1 MESLRPA
8 YPAPRRVATAPIPA
22 HMSRPAPSTSAGGL
36 VETLYNHPNV
46 KIVAF
51 ATTSRGRARS
61 PGRGP
66 SDEPGSLSAHSQL
79 ERTIAIG
86 PFRIYRTGSVAFL
99 NCGSALQPM
108 LPKSQC
114 WALAEDSSKFVL
126 QIRRPN
132 YWRIEIPV
140 TNADE
145 QELAAALKGVWD
157 QILQFEKTECPFKR
171 SFTVILPEKPK
182 TPVKKRPWTPP
193 VKRALP
199 VLSTPAHEV
208 EVSPT
213 PKALTPN
220 TGRRAS
226 TSSLRGRSEQRR
238 LSTVS
243 SDFHSSSRSRDPSAE
258 IPKSAESTDAA
269 LTPTAERPAAASEL
283 KIPKRGAEATRNID
297 SNNTAQEMTH
307 EEGPTCD
314 VVKMENTEPKGSH
327 EEATFE
333 DSIAEEVEP
342 EDEVCQKDPTVP
354 AEEPS
359 AKSLGVQ
366 VTNGGIGGI
375 DAHHNA
381 GKEVTAAAGSPVL
394 HAAPLQAPVTVPST
408 ETVDREKDAQ
418 SPEVSQVSIKIDDS
432 LTQPKESKPDIQVET
447 LVTVERP
454 ATDRRLPNDIKEQ
467 LVTVEAL
474 PKTPLSAEASTP
486 TPTNIYDVI
495 RNYEIKMAAAV
506 PESTPAPEPIA
517 EPEAVCETSAIE
529 TRSTSANGS
538 SSESQSATDEEAV
551 LEGSGV
557 VGGRRKKLRGFRAG
571 RALVPPQLTLVT
583 SPPSKSAMR
592 STPIL
597 DEATSPTGS
606 TDSFHSSKSW
616 HSPAQS
622 PITPVPRSPAS
633 DVSPTRFPYPHDN
646 ILIPK
651 KPWHYRDISDLTV
664 TPETRRTWDATSS
677 LTDDSSLESAA
688 TAPDMVSEV
697 VEQPDKV
704 ALSED
709 EAATTAVVRRP
720 YIRHRSTTSS
730 ISVGRR
736 ALSPLPTAANLFAPT
751 STQARYHPL
760 RSRLE
765 LVRRL
770 PMAIVSKT
778 CEVLLGPPSH
788 LIALMLQ
795 VAAKIAAG
803 QWRGMMFGFGEG
815 GETIPVQW
823 DYSDD
828 EYDSWGENDDYY
840 LSQVESSRANSVIGT
855 DDGENDEATDN
866 ANGTGRGWEV
876 D

>member
-1 MESLRPA
+1 MESLRPT
-8 YPAPRRVATAPIPA
+8 YPLPRRVATAPVPTQ
-22 HMSRPAPSTSAGGL
+22 MSRPSSSAGGL
-36 VETLYNHPNV
+36 IETLYNHPNV

-51 ATTSRGRARS
+51 TAVSRGRPRS
-61 PGRGP
+61 PGRGLT
-66 SDEPGSLSAHSQL
+66 DEPGHLSAYSQL

-140 TNADE
+140 TNPDE
-145 QELAAALKGVWD
+145 QELAVALKGVWD

-171 SFTVILPEKPK
+171 SFTIALPDKPK

-193 VKRALP
+193 VKGALP

-208 EVSPT
+208 EASPT
-213 PKALTPN
+213 PRALTPN

-226 TSSLRGRSEQRR
+226 TTSLRGRR
-238 LSTVS
+238 LSVIS
-243 SDFHSSSRSRDPSAE
+243 NDVRSSSRSREPSTE
-258 IPKSAESTDAA
+258 IPAFAESKEDEQYST
-269 LTPTAERPAAASEL
+269 T
-283 KIPKRGAEATRNID
+283 EATET
-297 SNNTAQEMTH
+297 TA
-307 EEGPTCD
+307 PA
-314 VVKMENTEPKGSH
+314 TESH
-327 EEATFE
+327 MKTEEAVEDIPRLVVETASQMVAGKKKQAIDVADREASAVYEVHNLTAAE
-333 DSIAEEVEP
+333 DSIAEEADFEDDEP
-342 EDEVCQKDPTVP
+342 NAELSSLVVAQSTKPRPAGEVQCD
-354 AEEPS
+354 ARDLDS
-359 AKSLGVQ
+359 AKAA
-366 VTNGGIGGI
+366 T
-375 DAHHNA
+375 
-381 GKEVTAAAGSPVL
+381 VTAALVSKPETGSP
-394 HAAPLQAPVTVPST
+394 ST
-408 ETVDREKDAQ
+408 SASALPTEMFGRLKDN
-418 SPEVSQVSIKIDDS
+418 
-432 LTQPKESKPDIQVET
+432 ET
-447 LVTVERP
+447 LQMPSGALAVSTLASAPRD
-454 ATDRRLPNDIKEQ
+454 ARTDVCTDTAVCCEQLAEPGSPLNEIKEQ
-467 LVTVEAL
+467 LITVEVP
-474 PKTPLSAEASTP
+474 PKTPLLAGTSTP

-495 RNYEIKMAAAV
+495 RNYEYKMAAAALEPAPAVDEPAIV
-506 PESTPAPEPIA
+506 PEA
-517 EPEAVCETSAIE
+517 EADNAHENASGIE
-529 TRSTSANGS
+529 SHSGS
-538 SSESQSATDEEAV
+538 EEEAV

-571 RALVPPQLTLVT
+571 RALVPPQLTVVT

-597 DEATSPTGS
+597 DDAASPTGS
-606 TDSFHSSKSW
+606 ADSFHSSRSW
-616 HSPAQS
+616 HSPV
-622 PITPVPRSPAS
+622 TPVPRSPAS
-633 DVSPTRFPYPHDN
+633 DASPTRFPYPHDN

-677 LTDDSSLESAA
+677 LTDDSSQESAA
-688 TAPDMVSEV
+688 TAPDIASEV

-709 EAATTAVVRRP
+709 EATTSAVARRP
-720 YIRHRSTTSS
+720 YIRHRSTTSG
-730 ISVGRR
+730 ISVGHR
-736 ALSPLPTAANLFAPT
+736 ALSPLPTAANLFAP
-751 STQARYHPL
+751 SNTQARHHPL

-765 LVRRL
+765 LVRRI

-828 EYDSWGENDDYY
+828 EYDSWGENDDFY
-840 LSQVESSRANSVIGT
+840 LSQVESSRASSVIGG
-855 DDGENDEATDN
+855 DDADSDAATDN

>member
-1 MESLRPA
+1 M
-8 YPAPRRVATAPIPA
+8 T
-22 HMSRPAPSTSAGGL
+22 RPAPSTSAGGL

-51 ATTSRGRARS
+51 AAASRGRARS

-79 ERTIAIG
+79 ERTIAI
-86 PFRIYRTGSVAFL
+86 GSVAFL

-243 SDFHSSSRSRDPSAE
+243 NDFHSSSRSREPSAE
-258 IPKSAESTDAA
+258 IPKAAEPTDAA
-269 LTPTAERPAAASEL
+269 LTPTAERRAVATEL
-283 KIPKRGAEATRNID
+283 KIPKRGAETTRNID
-297 SNNTAQEMTH
+297 SKETAEEVTAQESTA
-307 EEGPTCD
+307 CD
-314 VVKMENTEPKGSH
+314 LVKMEEAKLKGSH
-327 EEATFE
+327 EEAIFE

-342 EDEVCQKDPTVP
+342 EDEACQTDLTAP

-359 AKSLGVQ
+359 VKSSGVQ
-366 VTNGGIGGI
+366 VVNSDIG
-375 DAHHNA
+375 AQNNA
-381 GKEVTAAAGSPVL
+381 GMEVTAASVSPVSN
-394 HAAPLQAPVTVPST
+394 AAPLHAPVAVPPT
-408 ETVDREKDAQ
+408 ETVDREEDARD
-418 SPEVSQVSIKIDDS
+418 PEVPQVSVNIDDS
-432 LTQPKESKPDIQVET
+432 LAQPKESKTDIQVENA
-447 LVTVERP
+447 VTVGRQV
-454 ATDRRLPNDIKEQ
+454 TDRRLQNDIKEQ

-506 PESTPAPEPIA
+506 PESTPATEPVA
-517 EPEAVCETSAIE
+517 APEAACEKSAVETGNTSG
-529 TRSTSANGS
+529 NGS

-592 STPIL
+592 LTPIL

-622 PITPVPRSPAS
+622 PITPVPRSPIS

-688 TAPDMVSEV
+688 TAPDMVYEA

>member
-8 YPAPRRVATAPIPA
+8 HPAPRRIATAPVPSQI
-22 HMSRPAPSTSAGGL
+22 SRPSSSSAGGL
-36 VETLYNHPNV
+36 IETLYNHPNV

-51 ATTSRGRARS
+51 TAASRGRARS

-66 SDEPGSLSAHSQL
+66 ADEPGSLSAYSQL

-140 TNADE
+140 TTADE
-145 QELAAALKGVWD
+145 QDLAVALKGVWD

-171 SFTVILPEKPK
+171 SFTIALPDKPK

-208 EVSPT
+208 EAAPSPR
-213 PKALTPN
+213 ALTPS

-226 TSSLRGRSEQRR
+226 TTSLRGRR
-238 LSTVS
+238 LSAIST
-243 SDFHSSSRSRDPSAE
+243 DLQFSSRSCEPSTEVPVPVESKADDK
-258 IPKSAESTDAA
+258 IPTTKTIEATA
-269 LTPTAERPAAASEL
+269 PTAKSQILPEPAVEDTPA
-283 KIPKRGAEATRNID
+283 PRDEAVKNVNVADTEKTAVV
-297 SNNTAQEMTH
+297 NTHHLST
-307 EEGPTCD
+307 T
-314 VVKMENTEPKGSH
+314 KEP
-327 EEATFE
+327 
-333 DSIAEEVEP
+333 IAEEVEMEDEDFPADLNTDLESQATKPLAVEEPRRGP
-342 EDEVCQKDPTVP
+342 EDLSNIETATIADTLVLKPEASLPSTSQLASKAEMSVRQEGTQPTKTPRKDFEVP
-354 AEEPS
+354 ALAIIS
-359 AKSLGVQ
+359 KDSKADVC
-366 VTNGGIGGI
+366 
-375 DAHHNA
+375 
-381 GKEVTAAAGSPVL
+381 
-394 HAAPLQAPVTVPST
+394 T
-408 ETVDREKDAQ
+408 ETSTANE
-418 SPEVSQVSIKIDDS
+418 
-432 LTQPKESKPDIQVET
+432 QPAEPCPPPSE
-447 LVTVERP
+447 
-454 ATDRRLPNDIKEQ
+454 IKEQ
-467 LVTVEAL
+467 LITVEVCPQA
-474 PKTPLSAEASTP
+474 PLSAGTSTP

-495 RNYEIKMAAAV
+495 RNYEHKMATATPAAPTPEDDEHAAV
-506 PESTPAPEPIA
+506 FEAPQVGA
-517 EPEAVCETSAIE
+517 SN
-529 TRSTSANGS
+529 ANEGGS
-538 SSESQSATDEEAV
+538 SADLTSGTDEEAV

-557 VGGRRKKLRGFRAG
+557 VGGRRKKKLRGFRAS
-571 RALVPPQLTLVT
+571 RALAPKLTLVT

-592 STPIL
+592 SAPIL
-597 DEATSPTGS
+597 DDAASPTGS
-606 TDSFHSSKSW
+606 TDSFHSSRSW
-616 HSPAQS
+616 HSPV
-622 PITPVPRSPAS
+622 TPVPQSPAS

-651 KPWHYRDISDLTV
+651 KPWHYRDVSDLTV
-664 TPETRRTWDATSS
+664 TPETRRTWDAASS
-677 LTDDSSLESAA
+677 LTDDSSQESAA
-688 TAPDMVSEV
+688 TAPDAVSEA
-697 VEQPDKV
+697 VEQPEKV

-709 EAATTAVVRRP
+709 EAAASAVVRRP
-720 YIRHRSTTSS
+720 YIRHRSTASG
-730 ISVGRR
+730 ISVGHR
-736 ALSPLPTAANLFAPT
+736 ALSPLATAANLFAT
-751 STQARYHPL
+751 TNTQARNHPL

-765 LVRRL
+765 LVRRI

-788 LIALMLQ
+788 LITLMLQ

-828 EYDSWGENDDYY
+828 EYDSWGEDDDFY
-840 LSQVESSRANSVIGT
+840 LSQVESSRASSVIGG
-855 DDGENDEATDN
+855 DDADSDAATDN
-866 ANGTGRGWEV
+866 ANGIGRGWEV

>member
-8 YPAPRRVATAPIPA
+8 YPAPRRVATAPIST
-22 HMSRPAPSTSAGGL
+22 HMSHPAPSTSAGGL
-36 VETLYNHPNV
+36 IETLYNHPNV

-51 ATTSRGRARS
+51 AAASRGRARS

-171 SFTVILPEKPK
+171 SFTVVLPQKPK

-193 VKRALP
+193 VKRPLP

-238 LSTVS
+238 LSTIS
-243 SDFHSSSRSRDPSAE
+243 NDFQSSSRSREPSAE
-258 IPKSAESTDAA
+258 IPKAVEPKDDNSN
-269 LTPTAERPAAASEL
+269 PAAEGPAVTTEL
-283 KIPKRGAEATRNID
+283 KTITKRETEATRIVE
-297 SNNTAQEMTH
+297 SNSTTQVAIKQEGQACDLVRMH
-307 EEGPTCD
+307 EES
-314 VVKMENTEPKGSH
+314 MF
-327 EEATFE
+327 EE
-333 DSIAEEVEP
+333 SIAEEVEL
-342 EDEVCQKDPTVP
+342 EDELQTDLETH
-354 AEEPS
+354 AEESP
-359 AKSLGVQ
+359 AKSLEVQ
-366 VTNGGIGGI
+366 VMNDYAGGQ
-375 DAHHNA
+375 DNAHNETTTPA
-381 GKEVTAAAGSPVL
+381 IIPASYATPP
-394 HAAPLQAPVTVPST
+394 HASVTVPLT
-408 ETVDREKDAQ
+408 ETVDGEKEAQ
-418 SPEVSQVSIKIDDS
+418 SLGIPQASIEIADSSTKPKTGKPEA
-432 LTQPKESKPDIQVET
+432 TVET
-447 LVTVERP
+447 TVTSELP
-454 ATDRRLPNDIKEQ
+454 TTHRLLQDEIKEQ
-467 LVTVEAL
+467 LVTVEVL
-474 PKTPLSAEASTP
+474 PNTPLSAGASTP

-495 RNYEIKMAAAV
+495 RNYEIKMAAATL
-506 PESTPAPEPIA
+506 ESTPATEPVT
-517 EPEAVCETSAIE
+517 ESDKVCEKLQAEVGHGSE
-529 TRSTSANGS
+529 TGS

-557 VGGRRKKLRGFRAG
+557 MGGRRKKLRGFRAG
-571 RALVPPQLTLVT
+571 RALVPPQLTLLT

-597 DEATSPTGS
+597 DEAASPTGS

-616 HSPAQS
+616 HSPAHS

-651 KPWHYRDISDLTV
+651 KPWHYRDISDLTI

-677 LTDDSSLESAA
+677 LTDDSSVDSAA
-688 TAPDMVSEV
+688 TAPDIASEA
-697 VEQPDKV
+697 VEQPDKI

-751 STQARYHPL
+751 SAQARYHPL

-765 LVRRL
+765 LVRRI

>member
-8 YPAPRRVATAPIPA
+8 YPAPRRVATAPIPT
-22 HMSRPAPSTSAGGL
+22 HLSRPAPSTSAGGL

-51 ATTSRGRARS
+51 AAASRGRARS

-79 ERTIAIG
+79 ERTIAI
-86 PFRIYRTGSVAFL
+86 GSVAFL

-140 TNADE
+140 TKADE

-243 SDFHSSSRSRDPSAE
+243 NDFHSTSRSREPSAE
-258 IPKSAESTDAA
+258 IPKAAEPTGAA
-269 LTPTAERPAAASEL
+269 LTPTAERPVAATEL
-283 KIPKRGAEATRNID
+283 KIPKRGAEAPHNID
-297 SNNTAQEMTH
+297 SNNRDQEVT
-307 EEGPTCD
+307 EQGDPTCD
-314 VVKMENTEPKGSH
+314 LIKIKKTEPKENQ
-327 EEATFE
+327 EESMFE

-342 EDEVCQKDPTVP
+342 EDDAQQPDLKAA

-359 AKSLGVQ
+359 TKSLGFQ
-366 VTNGGIGGI
+366 VANGGIG
-375 DAHHNA
+375 AQNNA
-381 GKEVTAAAGSPVL
+381 GEELTAAAVSSAS
-394 HAAPLQAPVTVPST
+394 HFAPLHTAVTAPST
-408 ETVDREKDAQ
+408 ETDDCEKVAQ
-418 SPEVSQVSIKIDDS
+418 SPRVPQASIKIDDS
-432 LTQPKESKPDIQVET
+432 LTQPKESKTDIQVET
-447 LVTVERP
+447 VVTVERP
-454 ATDRRLPNDIKEQ
+454 VTDRRLQNDIKEQ

-495 RNYEIKMAAAV
+495 RNYEIKMAAAT
-506 PESTPAPEPIA
+506 PESTLATEPVAGPET
-517 EPEAVCETSAIE
+517 VCEKSAVETVNTSG
-529 TRSTSANGS
+529 NGS

-583 SPPSKSAMR
+583 SPPSKAAMR

-597 DEATSPTGS
+597 DETTSPTGS

-616 HSPAQS
+616 HSPAHS

-646 ILIPK
+646 IFIPK

-704 ALSED
+704 AVSED

>member
-1 MESLRPA
+1 MESLRPT
-8 YPAPRRVATAPIPA
+8 YPSPRRVATAPVPTQ
-22 HMSRPAPSTSAGGL
+22 MSRPSSSAGGL
-36 VETLYNHPNV
+36 IETLYNHPNV

-51 ATTSRGRARS
+51 TAASRGRARS

-66 SDEPGSLSAHSQL
+66 ADEPGSLSAYSQL
-79 ERTIAIG
+79 ERTIAI
-86 PFRIYRTGSVAFL
+86 GSVAFL

-140 TNADE
+140 TNANE
-145 QELAAALKGVWD
+145 QELAVALKGVWD

-171 SFTVILPEKPK
+171 SFTIVLPEKPK
-182 TPVKKRPWTPP
+182 TPAKKRPWTPP

-208 EVSPT
+208 EASPT
-213 PKALTPN
+213 PRALTPS

-226 TSSLRGRSEQRR
+226 TTSLRGRR
-238 LSTVS
+238 LSVLG
-243 SDFHSSSRSRDPSAE
+243 SDVQSSSRSREPSAE
-258 IPKSAESTDAA
+258 ISVPVESKEDEQNSTTETVEAISPATKSQTIPEQAVEDI
-269 LTPTAERPAAASEL
+269 PVHDVEKVPRVVVER
-283 KIPKRGAEATRNID
+283 
-297 SNNTAQEMTH
+297 
-307 EEGPTCD
+307 
-314 VVKMENTEPKGSH
+314 NTETTDVTGTEKTAN
-327 EEATFE
+327 EEIENLSTTE
-333 DSIAEEVEP
+333 DSIAEEVEIEDDEPKADLTGSAESQPTKPLAVEKPQRDEELYNTETAINGDTLLSEP
-342 EDEVCQKDPTVP
+342 ETSSSPTSVP
-354 AEEPS
+354 AP
-359 AKSLGVQ
+359 
-366 VTNGGIGGI
+366 T
-375 DAHHNA
+375 
-381 GKEVTAAAGSPVL
+381 
-394 HAAPLQAPVTVPST
+394 T
-408 ETVDREKDAQ
+408 ETSGRREGIQTPRMSLEALTVSTIATTSKDSKSDVRAETIAVGEQ
-418 SPEVSQVSIKIDDS
+418 SAEPYS
-432 LTQPKESKPDIQVET
+432 
-447 LVTVERP
+447 
-454 ATDRRLPNDIKEQ
+454 LPNEIKEQ
-467 LVTVEAL
+467 LITVEVS
-474 PKTPLSAEASTP
+474 PKTPLSAGTSTP

-495 RNYEIKMAAAV
+495 RNYEHKMAAA
-506 PESTPAPEPIA
+506 APEPVSA
-517 EPEAVCETSAIE
+517 TNEHATVPEAPQAEAGNASEGGSSTE
-529 TRSTSANGS
+529 STSG
-538 SSESQSATDEEAV
+538 TDEESV

-571 RALVPPQLTLVT
+571 RALVPQLTLVT

-597 DEATSPTGS
+597 DDAASPTGS
-606 TDSFHSSKSW
+606 TDSFHSSRSW
-616 HSPAQS
+616 HSPV
-622 PITPVPRSPAS
+622 TPVPRSPAS

-651 KPWHYRDISDLTV
+651 KPWHYRDVSDLTV

-677 LTDDSSLESAA
+677 LTDDSSQESAA
-688 TAPDMVSEV
+688 TAPDMASEA
-697 VEQPDKV
+697 VEQPDKI

-709 EAATTAVVRRP
+709 EAATSAVARRP

-736 ALSPLPTAANLFAPT
+736 ALSPLPTAANLFAT
-751 STQARYHPL
+751 TNTQARHHPL

-765 LVRRL
+765 LVRRI

-803 QWRGMMFGFGEG
+803 QWRGMMF
-815 GETIPVQW
+815 VQW

-828 EYDSWGENDDYY
+828 EYDSWGENDDFY
-840 LSQVESSRANSVIGT
+840 LSQVESSRASSIIGG
-855 DDGENDEATDN
+855 DDGDSDAATDN

>member
-1 MESLRPA
+1 MESLRST
-8 YPAPRRVATAPIPA
+8 YPLPRRVATAPVPTQ
-22 HMSRPAPSTSAGGL
+22 MSRPSSSAGGL
-36 VETLYNHPNV
+36 IETLYNHPNV

-51 ATTSRGRARS
+51 TAASRGRPRS
-61 PGRGP
+61 PGRGLT
-66 SDEPGSLSAHSQL
+66 DEPGLLPAYSQL

-140 TNADE
+140 TSPDE
-145 QELAAALKGVWD
+145 QELAVALKGVWD

-171 SFTVILPEKPK
+171 SFTIVLPDKPK
-182 TPVKKRPWTPP
+182 TLVKKRRWTPP
-193 VKRALP
+193 VKGALP

-208 EVSPT
+208 EASPT
-213 PKALTPN
+213 PRALTPN
-220 TGRRAS
+220 TSRRAS
-226 TSSLRGRSEQRR
+226 TTSLRGRR
-238 LSTVS
+238 LSVIS
-243 SDFHSSSRSRDPSAE
+243 SDVRSSSRSREPSTE
-258 IPKSAESTDAA
+258 IPASAESKEDEQHSTTEANE
-269 LTPTAERPAAASEL
+269 TTAPA
-283 KIPKRGAEATRNID
+283 
-297 SNNTAQEMTH
+297 
-307 EEGPTCD
+307 
-314 VVKMENTEPKGSH
+314 TESH
-327 EEATFE
+327 VETEEAVEDVPRLVVSETAFQMVAGKKKQAIDVADREASAVHDIHNLTAAE
-333 DSIAEEVEP
+333 DSIAEEADVKEKPNAESSSLAAVQSAKPLPAGDVQCDARDLGSAKAATVAADALVSKP
-342 EDEVCQKDPTVP
+342 ETGSPSTSASALPTEIFGRQKNIEILKMPLGTLAASTLASASGDIGAHVCTDTAVCCEQP
-354 AEEPS
+354 AEPRS
-359 AKSLGVQ
+359 A
-366 VTNGGIGGI
+366 
-375 DAHHNA
+375 
-381 GKEVTAAAGSPVL
+381 
-394 HAAPLQAPVTVPST
+394 
-408 ETVDREKDAQ
+408 
-418 SPEVSQVSIKIDDS
+418 
-432 LTQPKESKPDIQVET
+432 
-447 LVTVERP
+447 
-454 ATDRRLPNDIKEQ
+454 PNEIKEQ
-467 LVTVEAL
+467 LITVEVP
-474 PKTPLSAEASTP
+474 PKTSLLAGTSTP

-495 RNYEIKMAAAV
+495 RNYEHKMAAA
-506 PESTPAPEPIA
+506 APEPA
-517 EPEAVCETSAIE
+517 PAVDEPAIVSEIEADNANENAPGIE
-529 TRSTSANGS
+529 SHSGS
-538 SSESQSATDEEAV
+538 EEEAV

-571 RALVPPQLTLVT
+571 RALVPPQLTVVT

-597 DEATSPTGS
+597 DDAVSPTGS
-606 TDSFHSSKSW
+606 ADSFHSSRSW
-616 HSPAQS
+616 HSPV
-622 PITPVPRSPAS
+622 TPVPRSPAS
-633 DVSPTRFPYPHDN
+633 DASPTRFPYPHDN

-677 LTDDSSLESAA
+677 LTDDSSQESAA
-688 TAPDMVSEV
+688 TAPDVASEV

-709 EAATTAVVRRP
+709 EAATSAVARRP
-720 YIRHRSTTSS
+720 YIRHRSTTSG
-730 ISVGRR
+730 ISVGHR
-736 ALSPLPTAANLFAPT
+736 ALSPLPMAANLFAP
-751 STQARYHPL
+751 SNAQARHHPL

-765 LVRRL
+765 LVRRI

-828 EYDSWGENDDYY
+828 EYDSWGENDDFY
-840 LSQVESSRANSVIGT
+840 LSQVESSRASSVVGG
-855 DDGENDEATDN
+855 DDADSDAATDN

>member
-1 MESLRPA
+1 MESLRPT
-8 YPAPRRVATAPIPA
+8 YPLPRRVATAPVPTQ
-22 HMSRPAPSTSAGGL
+22 MSRPSSSAGGL
-36 VETLYNHPNV
+36 IETLYNHPNV

-51 ATTSRGRARS
+51 AAVSRGRPRS
-61 PGRGP
+61 PGRGLT
-66 SDEPGSLSAHSQL
+66 DEPGLLSAYSQL

-140 TNADE
+140 TNPDE
-145 QELAAALKGVWD
+145 QELAVALKGVWD

-171 SFTVILPEKPK
+171 SFTIALPDKPK
-182 TPVKKRPWTPP
+182 TPAKRRPWTPP
-193 VKRALP
+193 VKGALP

-208 EVSPT
+208 EASPT
-213 PKALTPN
+213 PRALTPN

-226 TSSLRGRSEQRR
+226 TTSLRGRR
-238 LSTVS
+238 LSVIS
-243 SDFHSSSRSRDPSAE
+243 NDIRSSSRSREPSTEMPAF
-258 IPKSAESTDAA
+258 AESKEDKQYST
-269 LTPTAERPAAASEL
+269 T
-283 KIPKRGAEATRNID
+283 EATEITAPATESYMKTKEAVEDIPRLVVDTAFQMVAGKKKEAID
-297 SNNTAQEMTH
+297 VADKEASAVYEIHNLTA
-307 EEGPTCD
+307 
-314 VVKMENTEPKGSH
+314 
-327 EEATFE
+327 AE
-333 DSIAEEVEP
+333 DSIAEEADVEDDEPDAELSNPVVAQSTKLRPAGEVQCDARDLDSAKAATVTDALASKP
-342 EDEVCQKDPTVP
+342 ETGSPSTSASVLPTEIFGRRKDNETLKMPSGALAVSPLASASRDTRTDVCTDTAVCGEQP
-354 AEEPS
+354 AEP
-359 AKSLGVQ
+359 
-366 VTNGGIGGI
+366 
-375 DAHHNA
+375 
-381 GKEVTAAAGSPVL
+381 GSP
-394 HAAPLQAPVTVPST
+394 
-408 ETVDREKDAQ
+408 
-418 SPEVSQVSIKIDDS
+418 
-432 LTQPKESKPDIQVET
+432 
-447 LVTVERP
+447 
-454 ATDRRLPNDIKEQ
+454 PNEIKEQ
-467 LVTVEAL
+467 LITLEV
-474 PKTPLSAEASTP
+474 PPRTPLLAGTSSL

-495 RNYEIKMAAAV
+495 RNYEHKMAAAALEPAPAVDEPAIV
-506 PESTPAPEPIA
+506 PEV
-517 EPEAVCETSAIE
+517 EADNAHENASGIE
-529 TRSTSANGS
+529 SHSGS
-538 SSESQSATDEEAV
+538 EEEAV

-571 RALVPPQLTLVT
+571 RALVPPQLTVVT

-597 DEATSPTGS
+597 DEAVSPTGS
-606 TDSFHSSKSW
+606 ADSFHSSRSW
-616 HSPAQS
+616 HSPV
-622 PITPVPRSPAS
+622 TPVPRSPAS
-633 DVSPTRFPYPHDN
+633 DASPTRFPYPHDN

-677 LTDDSSLESAA
+677 LTDDSSQESAA
-688 TAPDMVSEV
+688 TAPDIASEV

-709 EAATTAVVRRP
+709 EVTTSAVARRP
-720 YIRHRSTTSS
+720 YIRHRSTTSG
-730 ISVGRR
+730 ISVGHR
-736 ALSPLPTAANLFAPT
+736 ALSPLPTAANLFA
-751 STQARYHPL
+751 SSNTQARHHPL

-765 LVRRL
+765 LVRRI

-823 DYSDD
+823 DYTDD
-828 EYDSWGENDDYY
+828 EYDSWGENDDFY
-840 LSQVESSRANSVIGT
+840 LSQVESSRASSVIGG
-855 DDGENDEATDN
+855 DDADSDAATDN

>member
-1 MESLRPA
+1 MESLRPT
-8 YPAPRRVATAPIPA
+8 YPAPRRVVTAPVPTQT
-22 HMSRPAPSTSAGGL
+22 SRPSSSAGGL
-36 VETLYNHPNV
+36 IETLYNHPNV

-51 ATTSRGRARS
+51 TAASRGRARS

-66 SDEPGSLSAHSQL
+66 ADEPGSLSPYSQL
-79 ERTIAIG
+79 ERTIAI
-86 PFRIYRTGSVAFL
+86 GSVAFL

-145 QELAAALKGVWD
+145 QELAVALKGVWD

-171 SFTVILPEKPK
+171 SFTIVLPEKPK

-193 VKRALP
+193 VKGALP

-208 EVSPT
+208 EASPI
-213 PKALTPN
+213 PKALTPS

-226 TSSLRGRSEQRR
+226 TTSLRGRR
-238 LSTVS
+238 LSVIG
-243 SDFHSSSRSRDPSAE
+243 SDVQSSSRSREPSAE
-258 IPKSAESTDAA
+258 ISVLAESKEKEQNSTTETIETTSPIPKSQPVPEQAVEDDRAHDVETVPRVAVERDFETTDVAGTQTTA
-269 LTPTAERPAAASEL
+269 TEEIHHLSTAEE
-283 KIPKRGAEATRNID
+283 
-297 SNNTAQEMTH
+297 
-307 EEGPTCD
+307 
-314 VVKMENTEPKGSH
+314 
-327 EEATFE
+327 
-333 DSIAEEVEP
+333 SIAEEVET
-342 EDEVCQKDPTVP
+342 EDEPEAGLIGDVTSQPTEPLAVEEVQRDE
-354 AEEPS
+354 AELDGTETATDEDAQLPKPQPS
-359 AKSLGVQ
+359 SPSTSVLAPMMETSGRQESIQNPRASAETLQGL
-366 VTNGGIGGI
+366 
-375 DAHHNA
+375 
-381 GKEVTAAAGSPVL
+381 AAAITS
-394 HAAPLQAPVTVPST
+394 
-408 ETVDREKDAQ
+408 KD
-418 SPEVSQVSIKIDDS
+418 
-432 LTQPKESKPDIQVET
+432 SKPDVHTET
-447 LVTVERP
+447 IAVGEQP
-454 ATDRRLPNDIKEQ
+454 AEPCPPPDEIKEQ
-467 LVTVEAL
+467 LITTDIS
-474 PKTPLSAEASTP
+474 PNTPLSAGTSTP

-495 RNYEIKMAAAV
+495 RNYEHKMAAA
-506 PESTPAPEPIA
+506 APEPTPA
-517 EPEAVCETSAIE
+517 ANEHAAVPEAPQAEAGSANE
-529 TRSTSANGS
+529 GGSSTESTST
-538 SSESQSATDEEAV
+538 TDEESV

-571 RALVPPQLTLVT
+571 RALVPQLTLVT

-597 DEATSPTGS
+597 DDAASPTGS
-606 TDSFHSSKSW
+606 TDSFHSSRSW
-616 HSPAQS
+616 HSPV
-622 PITPVPRSPAS
+622 TPVPRSPAS

-651 KPWHYRDISDLTV
+651 KPWHYRDVSDLTV

-677 LTDDSSLESAA
+677 LTDDSSQESAA
-688 TAPDMVSEV
+688 TAPDMASEV

-709 EAATTAVVRRP
+709 EAATSAVARRP

-730 ISVGRR
+730 ISVSHRT
-736 ALSPLPTAANLFAPT
+736 LSPLPTAANLFAT
-751 STQARYHPL
+751 TNSQARHHPL

-765 LVRRL
+765 LVRRI
-770 PMAIVSKT
+770 PMVIVSKT

-828 EYDSWGENDDYY
+828 EYDSWGENDDFY
-840 LSQVESSRANSVIGT
+840 LSQVESSRASSVIGG
-855 DDGENDEATDN
+855 DDGDSDAATDN

>member
-1 MESLRPA
+1 MESLRPT
-8 YPAPRRVATAPIPA
+8 YPAPRRVATAPVPTQ
-22 HMSRPAPSTSAGGL
+22 MSRPSSSAGGL
-36 VETLYNHPNV
+36 IETLYNHPNV

-51 ATTSRGRARS
+51 TAASRGRARS

-66 SDEPGSLSAHSQL
+66 ADEPGSLSAYSQL

-145 QELAAALKGVWD
+145 QEFAVALKGVWD

-171 SFTVILPEKPK
+171 SFTIVLPEKPK

-208 EVSPT
+208 EASPT
-213 PKALTPN
+213 PRALTPS

-226 TSSLRGRSEQRR
+226 TTSLRGRR
-238 LSTVS
+238 LSVLG
-243 SDFHSSSRSRDPSAE
+243 SDVQSSSRSREHSAE
-258 IPKSAESTDAA
+258 ISAPAESKEDEQNST
-269 LTPTAERPAAASEL
+269 TKT
-283 KIPKRGAEATRNID
+283 IEATSPTTKSQTIPEQAVEDIPAHDVGMVPRVVVGQNIE
-297 SNNTAQEMTH
+297 TADVTGTDQAAI
-307 EEGPTCD
+307 EEIHSLST
-314 VVKMENTEPKGSH
+314 T
-327 EEATFE
+327 E
-333 DSIAEEVEP
+333 DSIAEEVEIEDDEPQADSNGGVESQRTKPLAIEKLQCDEEELYNVDTAINGDALLSEPQTSSPSTSVSAPTIETSDRQESIQTPKTAP
-342 EDEVCQKDPTVP
+342 EALAVSTLTTASKDSKSNVRTEIIAVGEQP
-354 AEEPS
+354 AEPC
-359 AKSLGVQ
+359 
-366 VTNGGIGGI
+366 
-375 DAHHNA
+375 
-381 GKEVTAAAGSPVL
+381 SP
-394 HAAPLQAPVTVPST
+394 
-408 ETVDREKDAQ
+408 
-418 SPEVSQVSIKIDDS
+418 
-432 LTQPKESKPDIQVET
+432 
-447 LVTVERP
+447 
-454 ATDRRLPNDIKEQ
+454 PNEIKEQ
-467 LVTVEAL
+467 LLTVEVS
-474 PKTPLSAEASTP
+474 PKTPLSMGTSTP

-495 RNYEIKMAAAV
+495 RNYEHKMAAA
-506 PESTPAPEPIA
+506 APEPASAANEYVTVSEAPQA
-517 EPEAVCETSAIE
+517 ETGSANE
-529 TRSTSANGS
+529 GGSSTDSTSG
-538 SSESQSATDEEAV
+538 TDEESV

-557 VGGRRKKLRGFRAG
+557 VGGRRKKLRGFRTG
-571 RALVPPQLTLVT
+571 RALVPQLTLVT

-597 DEATSPTGS
+597 DDAASPTGS
-606 TDSFHSSKSW
+606 TDSFHSSRSW
-616 HSPAQS
+616 HSPV
-622 PITPVPRSPAS
+622 TPVPRSPAS

-651 KPWHYRDISDLTV
+651 KPWHYRDVSDLTV

-677 LTDDSSLESAA
+677 LTDDSSQESAA
-688 TAPDMVSEV
+688 TAPDVASEA
-697 VEQPDKV
+697 VEQPDKI

-709 EAATTAVVRRP
+709 EAATSAVARRP

-736 ALSPLPTAANLFAPT
+736 ALSPLPTAANLFAT
-751 STQARYHPL
+751 TNTQARHHPL

-765 LVRRL
+765 LVRRI

-828 EYDSWGENDDYY
+828 EYDSWGENDDFY
-840 LSQVESSRANSVIGT
+840 LSQVESSRASSVIGG
-855 DDGENDEATDN
+855 DDGDSDAATDN

>member
-8 YPAPRRVATAPIPA
+8 YPAPRRVATAPVPT
-22 HMSRPAPSTSAGGL
+22 HLSRPAPSTSAGGL

-51 ATTSRGRARS
+51 AAASRGRARS

-145 QELAAALKGVWD
+145 LELAAALKGVWD

-243 SDFHSSSRSRDPSAE
+243 NDFHSTSRSREPSAE
-258 IPKSAESTDAA
+258 IPKAAEPSDAA
-269 LTPTAERPAAASEL
+269 LTPTAERPAVATEL
-283 KIPKRGAEATRNID
+283 KIPKRGAEATRNFD
-297 SNNTAQEMTH
+297 SNNTTQEVT
-307 EEGPTCD
+307 EQGGPTCD
-314 VVKMENTEPKGSH
+314 LVRIEKNEPKENH
-327 EEATFE
+327 EDSIFE

-342 EDEVCQKDPTVP
+342 EDDAQQTDLKAP

-359 AKSLGVQ
+359 TKSLGIQ
-366 VTNGGIGGI
+366 VAGGGIGAQ
-375 DAHHNA
+375 DNA
-381 GKEVTAAAGSPVL
+381 GKEVTAAAVSSASRFSPL
-394 HAAPLQAPVTVPST
+394 HTTVTAPST
-408 ETVDREKDAQ
+408 ETDDCEKIAQ
-418 SPEVSQVSIKIDDS
+418 SPRVPQASIKIDDS
-432 LTQPKESKPDIQVET
+432 LTQPKKNQTDIQVET
-447 LVTVERP
+447 VMTVERP
-454 ATDRRLPNDIKEQ
+454 VAGRRLQNDIKEQ

-474 PKTPLSAEASTP
+474 PKTPPSAEASTP

-495 RNYEIKMAAAV
+495 RNYEIKMAAAT
-506 PESTPAPEPIA
+506 PESTLATEPVA
-517 EPEAVCETSAIE
+517 EPETVCEKSAVETANTSG
-529 TRSTSANGS
+529 NGS
-538 SSESQSATDEEAV
+538 SSESQYATDEEAV

-597 DEATSPTGS
+597 DETTSPTGS

-616 HSPAQS
+616 HSPAHS

-855 DDGENDEATDN
+855 DDGDNDEATDN